1 MLRGALIIHNSSMLA
16 GRQELN
22 TQLHELIGA
31 HLLAVS
37 LWRAY
42 ALRLYGTCSFNLENM
57 VDPLRNYQSASI

>member
-1 MLRGALIIHNSSMLA
+1 MLA

-37 LWRAY
+37 LWLAY